1 VHAADPYAAKKGQRL
16 LNSRDMIFREGGTQ
30 LILPVVEQGGVYAAT
45 YRSAMRPG
53 SSNQPFGRSR
63 RRREA

>member
-1 VHAADPYAAKKGQRL
+1 
-16 LNSRDMIFREGGTQ
+16 MIFREGGTQ

-45 YRSAMRPG
+45 YRIAMRPG
-53 SSNQPFGRSR
+53 SSNQLFGRSR